1 MKRYRFHIA
10 ILILIILSLFLSH
23 LDNRQYLYTNKN
35 KTGGEPYYYTVNM
48 NESLSVI
55 ADNTRPPNIRFNTW
69 LEEIEF
75 INGMDKDTVIYP
87 GEMIKIPQ

>member
-10 ILILIILSLFLSH
+10 IVILIITSLILSH
-23 LDNRQYLYTNKN
+23 QNNKVQILGKNDNLTPQ
-35 KTGGEPYYYTVNM
+35 GYYYTVM
-48 NESLSVI
+48 RNESLSVI
-55 ADNTRPPNIRFNTW
+55 ADNTRPQNVRFATW

-75 INGMDKDTVIYP
+75 VNGMDKDAVIYP